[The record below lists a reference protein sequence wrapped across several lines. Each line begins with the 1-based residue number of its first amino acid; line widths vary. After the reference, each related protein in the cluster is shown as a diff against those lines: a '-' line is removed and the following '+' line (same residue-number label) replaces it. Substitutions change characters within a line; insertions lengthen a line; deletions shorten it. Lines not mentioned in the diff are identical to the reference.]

1 MSEAR
6 IQVSRE
12 NLEQMIVVRNERP
25 ENLIGVIEEQIE
37 RMIDVIKEALTISIG
52 DLPTYRGQTVVDPDF
67 VGVRLPTRNT
77 SVYADIDVNAIQV
90 DTISNP
96 SGGDTVYIGGI
107 I

>member
-6 IQVSRE
+6 IQVERE
-12 NLEQMIVVRNERP
+12 NLEQTILVRNERP
-25 ENLIGVIEEQIE
+25 ENLIGVVAEQIE
-37 RMIDVIKEALTISIG
+37 RTIDVIKEALNISIG

-67 VGVRLPTRNT
+67 IGVRLLTRNT
-77 SVYADIDVNAIQV
+77 SVYSDIDVNAIQV
-90 DTISNP
+90 DTVSNP

>member
-25 ENLIGVIEEQIE
+25 ENLIGVEQEQLE
-37 RMIDVIKEALTISIG
+37 RPIDVIREALTIMMG
-52 DLPTYRGQTVVDPDF
+52 DLPVYRGQTVVDPDF
-67 VGVRLPTRNT
+67 VGITLPTRNT
-77 SVYADIDVNAIQV
+77 SVYSDIDVNAIQV
-90 DTISNP
+90 ESVINQ
-96 SGGDTVYIGGI
+96 GGGNTVYIGGI